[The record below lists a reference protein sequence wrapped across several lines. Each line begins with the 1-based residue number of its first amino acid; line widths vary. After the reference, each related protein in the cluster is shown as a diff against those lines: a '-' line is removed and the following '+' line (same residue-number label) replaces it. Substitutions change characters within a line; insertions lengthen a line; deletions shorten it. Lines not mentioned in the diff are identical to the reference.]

1 MKYLRDQI
9 DKMIKP
15 NASTRV
21 IAKAQAATLSQVGRY
36 GWIAM
41 ETRRGEIQFR
51 NVTPVSTT
59 LITIQVIEVA

>member
-15 NASTRV
+15 NDSTKAL
-21 IAKAQAATLSQVGRY
+21 AKVQSSSLHPFGRY

-51 NVTPVSTT
+51 NVTPVSTMLVT
-59 LITIQVIEVA
+59 VQVMEI